1 MDANFIKFDLPKEQS
16 SIIKVIGVGGGGSNA
31 VNHMYKQGI
40 NGVDF
45 IVCNTDKQA
54 LEISPVPVKIQL
66 GGSLTQ
72 GLGAGSIPEMGR
84 NAAIESIDMIREMLS
99 NNTKMV
105 FITAGMGGGTGTG
118 AAPVI
123 AQTCKD
129 MGILTVGIVTIPF
142 MFEGKRKRAQAEE
155 GLEELKKNVD
165 CLLVITND
173 KLREIYGNLSIAEA
187 FGKAD
192 NVLTGAAKSIAEL
205 ISLTKHMNVDF
216 NDVNTA
222 MKNSGVALMGSGT
235 AEGDNRALKAIEHAL
250 NSPLLNDN
258 DIRGARF
265 VLLDITSGK
274 NELTMDEFGEITD
287 LIQEATGNSADVK
300 IGYGIDESL
309 NEKVHITIIAT
320 GFKAGNVHTII
331 SAAEPQKKYVTLV
344 EEKPVVNQISS
355 PTESALKSEE
365 PFLKKTEIS
374 PVSSQQTISS
384 IDEPVLK
391 SELVKPQASIEF
403 EINTSSEEKSA
414 PAQLTIESPIA
425 EVKPEWKEPVAQI
438 PSTPVIETP
447 KTEEVKS
454 EISSTPVSNI
464 PSTPVTETSKTEE
477 KKKYYWLDDS
487 LEEEKKTEENATE
500 SDSEESIAHL
510 SHEEQ
515 QKRSADRFS
524 KIKELSSKL
533 KTPSGL
539 ADLENEPAYKRRN
552 VTLLNTPHSSE
563 STVSKYTVSEETD
576 ENGNKTTGLKSNN
589 SFLHDNVD

>member
-1 MDANFIKFDLPKEQS
+1 METNFIKFDLPKEQT

-40 NGVDF
+40 TGVDF

-54 LEISPVPVKIQL
+54 LEISPVPLKVQL
-66 GGSLTQ
+66 GTSLTQ

-84 NAAIESIDMIREMLS
+84 NSAIESIDAIRDMLGS
-99 NNTKMV
+99 NTKMV

-118 AAPVI
+118 AAPII
-123 AQTCKD
+123 AQTCKE

-155 GLEELKKNVD
+155 GLEELKRNVD

-173 KLREIYGNLSIAEA
+173 KLREIYGNLGIGEA

-192 NVLTGAAKSIAEL
+192 NVLSSAAKSIAEL

-222 MKNSGVALMGSGT
+222 MKSSGVALMGSGT

-274 NELTMDEFGEITD
+274 TELSMDEFGEITD
-287 LIQEATGNSADVK
+287 LIQEATGNTADVK

-309 NEKVHITIIAT
+309 GEKVHITIIAT
-320 GFKAGNVHTII
+320 GFKSGSVNSSLTT
-331 SAAEPQKKYVTLV
+331 AEPEKKYVTLV

-355 PTESALKSEE
+355 PTENSLLKSEE
-365 PFLKKTEIS
+365 PYLKKEEITLKTE
-374 PVSSQQTISS
+374 
-384 IDEPVLK
+384 EPVLK
-391 SELVKPQASIEF
+391 SEVKTQATIEF
-403 EINTSSEEKSA
+403 EIKTPSEEPFMKTVEPISEVKSEWKETLKTEEPVA
-414 PAQLTIESPIA
+414 VTPKWEEPKTVTPVTPTPIA
-425 EVKPEWKEPVAQI
+425 EV
-438 PSTPVIETP
+438 P
-447 KTEEVKS
+447 KTEA
-454 EISSTPVSNI
+454 P
-464 PSTPVTETSKTEE
+464 KTEE

-487 LEEEKKTEENATE
+487 LEEEKKSNSTIENSTSE
-500 SDSEESIAHL
+500 SDSEENISHL
-510 SHEEQ
+510 SLEEQ
-515 QKRSADRFS
+515 QKRSSDRFS
-524 KIKELSSKL
+524 KIKELSNKL

-552 VTLLNTPHSSE
+552 VSLLNTPHSSE

>member
-1 MDANFIKFDLPKEQS
+1 METNFIKFDLPKEQT

-31 VNHMYKQGI
+31 VNHMYRQGI
-40 NGVDF
+40 TGVDF

-54 LEISPVPVKIQL
+54 LEISPVPLKVQL
-66 GGSLTQ
+66 GTSLTQ

-84 NAAIESIDMIREMLS
+84 NSAIESIDAIRDMLGA
-99 NNTKMV
+99 NTKMV

-118 AAPVI
+118 AAPII
-123 AQTCKD
+123 AQTCKE

-155 GLEELKKNVD
+155 GLEELKRNVD

-173 KLREIYGNLSIAEA
+173 KLREIYGNLGIGEA

-192 NVLTGAAKSIAEL
+192 NVLTSAAKSIAEL

-222 MKNSGVALMGSGT
+222 MKSSGVALMGSGT

-274 NELTMDEFGEITD
+274 TELSMDEFGEITD
-287 LIQEATGNSADVK
+287 LIQEATGNTADVK
-300 IGYGIDESL
+300 IGYGIDEAL
-309 NEKVHITIIAT
+309 GEKVHITIIAT
-320 GFKAGNVHTII
+320 GFKSGSVTT
-331 SAAEPQKKYVTLV
+331 SLTTSEPEKKYVTLV

-355 PTESALKSEE
+355 PTENILAKTEE
-365 PFLKKTEIS
+365 PYLKKEETTWKTE
-374 PVSSQQTISS
+374 
-384 IDEPVLK
+384 EPVLK
-391 SELVKPQASIEF
+391 SEVKSQATIEF
-403 EINTSSEEKSA
+403 EIKTASEEPFMK
-414 PAQLTIESPIA
+414 TVEPIA
-425 EVKPEWKEPVAQI
+425 EVKSEWKE
-438 PSTPVIETP
+438 T
-447 KTEEVKS
+447 
-454 EISSTPVSNI
+454 ISSTPVVEQTVTPSIESVSKVESPIN
-464 PSTPVTETSKTEE
+464 STPVTPAPIAETTKTEE

-487 LEEEKKTEENATE
+487 LEEEKKSNSTIENSTSEA
-500 SDSEESIAHL
+500 DSEENISHL
-510 SHEEQ
+510 SLEEQ
-515 QKRSADRFS
+515 QKRSSDRFS
-524 KIKELSSKL
+524 KIKELSNKL

-552 VTLLNTPHSSE
+552 VSLLNTPHSSE
-563 STVSKYTVSEETD
+563 STVSKYTVTEETD